1 MQKYTFLLK
10 NKLKVTFFLVHS
22 YLLNGQSTVHPA
34 HLLEFPG
41 FFVLS
46 SQEQLPLPMRRAR
59 MATTTRANTTNSTM
73 TVGKFMR

>member
-10 NKLKVTFFLVHS
+10 NKLKVTFFLVHP

-34 HLLEFPG
+34 HLLQFFG
-41 FFVLS
+41 FFVLL
-46 SQEQLPLPMRRAR
+46 SQEQLPLPMRRVR
-59 MATTTRANTTNSTM
+59 MATTTRARTTNNTM